1 MQDDLKELFIKG
13 GCIVTLNGVICGGKY
28 RFGIITDFEPGL
40 FIADDGTRYK
50 PTWACISDDRCTL
63 TIESNGST
71 SVITGDIMAK
81 EDKRLLPNGGKMPS
95 SISQLEDMFH
105 LLYPNAD
112 DQVYT
117 DEVSERPFV
126 DMAMFGKD
134 SGGFIPITD
143 KLLAIYHADI
153 ERRLDDLGL
162 EGKYPIYKI
171 RDEMLDILIGR
182 NRRNLFR
189 DWVESH
195 TWDGIPRLRTWFQDT
210 FGATA
215 PALSSSKEDEDEYL
229 GAVAEAW
236 FIGAIRRMY
245 LETKHEVVP
254 VLIGGQGI
262 MKGTAIQ
269 YTAGSDEWY
278 VECNEDVKQVQKFL
292 EATRGRIIVELS
304 EATQIRGPDVEALKA
319 FISKSEDQL
328 RKPYA
333 HFEESFPRHFIL
345 IASTNIDNIFTDIT
359 GNRRFF
365 PMYCDPDRATRE
377 FSVDRTVGQYDVEQV
392 WAEALELYN
401 NGHKWYIPPSVI
413 ELSRTMQEF
422 YTQENSNI
430 SVIEDWLD
438 NPAHG
443 YTNVGSLISKNN
455 IMEEIFNAGILP
467 SKEFETSYRAWT
479 NATTSWKKRASP
491 VRINGKVTRVYER
504 IKGVDAPTEKPK
516 RLKVVDG
523 MTGLASA
530 EERLKE
536 QAHADGLTEGMAFR
550 PRNLPPE
557 MLEKLCEEGYIYYIT
572 SIDGRK
578 EWHIGEIPGEE
589 A

>member
-1 MQDDLKELFIKG
+1 MQNDLKELFTSG
-13 GCIVTLNGVICGGKY
+13 GCMVTSGGVVCGGRY
-28 RFGIITDFEPGL
+28 RFGIISDYEPGQ
-40 FIADDGTRYK
+40 FIADDGTRYT
-50 PTWACISDDRCTL
+50 PIGACISNDRSSL
-63 TIESNGST
+63 TIETDSGT
-71 SVITGDIMAK
+71 SVITGKVMPKDQK
-81 EDKRLLPNGGKMPS
+81 LSLPNGGKMPS

-105 LLYPNAD
+105 WLYPDAD
-112 DQVYT
+112 SQVYT

-126 DMAMFGKD
+126 NMAMFGQD
-134 SGGFIPITD
+134 SDGFIPITD

-153 ERRLDDLGL
+153 ERKLDLLGL

-195 TWDGIPRLRTWFQDT
+195 EWDGVPRLRTWFQDT

-215 PALSSSKEDEDEYL
+215 PALSSNKDDEDEYL

-278 VECNEDVKQVQKFL
+278 VECNEDVKQVSKFL

-333 HFEESFPRHFIL
+333 HFEESFPRHFVL

-365 PMYCDPDRATRE
+365 PMFCDPDRATRE

-392 WAEALELYN
+392 WAEALALYKE
-401 NGHKWYIPPSVI
+401 GHKWYIPPSVI
-413 ELSRTMQEF
+413 ELARTMQEF
-422 YTQENSNI
+422 YTQENSNV

-438 NPAHG
+438 TPAHG
-443 YTNVGSLISKNN
+443 YTKIGSMISKNN

-479 NATTSWKKRASP
+479 NATTSWRKRASP
-491 VRINGKVTRVYER
+491 VRINGKTTRVYER
-504 IKGVDAPTEKPK
+504 IKGIDDPKEKPK

-523 MTGLASA
+523 LTSMATA
-530 EERLKE
+530 EERLRE
-536 QAHADGLTEGMAFR
+536 QAQADGLTEGMAFR
-550 PRNLPPE
+550 PRNIPPE
-557 MLEKLCEEGYIYYIT
+557 MLDKLCREGYVYYIT
-572 SIDGRK
+572 LGDGRR
-578 EWHIGEIPGEE
+578 EWHIGEVPE